1 MNSEIRNLV
10 IGTGPSGYAA
20 INALIEKGAKP
31 TVVDIGTT
39 KSAAVTGYLAN
50 LKSTHELKSNAGE
63 IFMYDYPT
71 EGIDFS
77 ELKHAIALS
86 GALGGLSSIWAG
98 GWQLPCRQTIG
109 QIPNKTFKEIELS
122 ALRLISRLEHT
133 GIQDGLSKIQS
144 LNVSNGLKIDTSK
157 RIQRITSRFQE
168 LELRDNFGIQF
179 GQPRLLL
186 KAKQGNKL
194 HARNL
199 DPTQPDSQELVFN
212 SREDI
217 AALIKEGKI
226 EYVKGRVTKVI
237 KVGINLNVI
246 LMSENG
252 KTQTLSAKKVF
263 LAAGSI
269 GTPLIL
275 QNSFE
280 SLSEI
285 RIRDSQMFQIAYLCP
300 WKNNWKGREYSFPEG
315 YFQSSSQL
323 AEFACSVLENS
334 KQLEERLYSAG
345 KELKLGKSRVFS
357 NLLAPFL
364 MAGIGFISVEKS
376 GEIVVRFENETSKVT
391 TVQNPLTSK
400 AIKQSI
406 RQLRWLCL
414 RMGILVIGYKNQKPR
429 VGAGFHS
436 GSAFPMS
443 EASGEST
450 ATNLLG
456 ELSLCPNLHI
466 IDSSSLPRI
475 MTGSHTFIA
484 MANADR
490 IARQAGD
497 F

>member
-1 MNSEIRNLV
+1 LNSEIRNLV
-10 IGTGPSGYAA
+10 IGTGPSGYAS
-20 INALIEKGAKP
+20 ITALIEKGAKP

-39 KSAAVTGYLAN
+39 KSAKEAGYLAS

-63 IFMYDYPT
+63 IFMYNYPT

-77 ELKHAIALS
+77 ELNHAIALS
-86 GALGGLSSIWAG
+86 SALGGLSNIWAG
-98 GWQLPCRQTIG
+98 GWQLPCRETIG
-109 QIPNKTFKEIELS
+109 QMPDNTFKEIEQS

-144 LNVSNGLKIDTSK
+144 LNVSDGLKIDTSQ
-157 RIQRITSRFQE
+157 RIQRITRLFQRIE
-168 LELRDNFGIQF
+168 RRDNFEIQF

-186 KAKQGNKL
+186 RANQTDKL
-194 HARNL
+194 RARNL
-199 DPTQPDSQELVFN
+199 DPTRPDAQELIFN
-212 SREDI
+212 SREVI
-217 AALIKEGKI
+217 AELIKEGKI
-226 EYVKGRVTKVI
+226 EYIKGRVTKVV
-237 KVGINLNVI
+237 KEGDKLNVVI
-246 LMSENG
+246 VLANS
-252 KTQTLSAKKVF
+252 KTQTLSARKVF
-263 LAAGSI
+263 LGAGSI

-280 SLSEI
+280 NLNEI

-300 WKNNWKGREYSFPEG
+300 WKSNWKGRKYSFPEG
-315 YFQSSSQL
+315 YFQSTTQL
-323 AEFACSVLENS
+323 AEFSCSVLENS
-334 KQLEERLYSAG
+334 KQLAERLYSAS
-345 KELKLGKSRVFS
+345 KELGLGKSRIFS

-364 MAGIGFISVEKS
+364 MAGIGFIPVEKS
-376 GEIVVRFENETSKVT
+376 GEIVVRFENGNSKIT

-414 RMGILVIGYKNQKPR
+414 RMGILVIGYKNQIPR

-443 EASGEST
+443 EASGGLT
-450 ATNLLG
+450 TTNLLG
-456 ELSLCPNLHI
+456 EFSFCPNLHI

-475 MTGSHTFIA
+475 MTGSHTLIA